1 MTASLVFG
9 TDGTVRGLHTDL
21 IDLGRLGHLRVRR
34 ASRIEFNE
42 RRQVWEVL
50 IGRRMVYCAP
60 TRSTCLDWEARYF
73 AAQEE
78 A

>member
-21 IDLGRLGHLRVRR
+21 IDLGSLGRLRVRR

-42 RRQVWEVL
+42 GRQVWEVR
-50 IGRRMVYCAP
+50 IRRKMVFASP
-60 TRSTCLDWEARYF
+60 SRQTCLDWEQRYF
-73 AAQEE
+73 TQQEE
-78 A
+78 P